1 MQHEPDLPGTG
12 AGGAPD
18 GASGAPDG
26 ASGAPD
32 SQGADLDDAAP
43 HDEPVT
49 SKYAQVDDAQVVSLL
64 GLVRTFD
71 FSADE
76 DFGGLASEVVE
87 LELEAARRGLQLD
100 SRREPIP
107 AALAAVRCRTYIDRG
122 DVDNAARCMW
132 DMDAAGMWL
141 TFRHVRSLMVTAARL
156 FLCERLL
163 YVIDTRC
170 LGTDAAVQRSR
181 QLAGSGLEDREL
193 DAYLEQ
199 CITAHFTIM
208 MASGPNPF

>member
-1 MQHEPDLPGTG
+1 MQHEPDLNGS
-12 AGGAPD
+12 

-26 ASGAPD
+26 ASDAPD
-32 SQGADLDDAAP
+32 EATD
-43 HDEPVT
+43 HEEPAT
-49 SKYAQVDDAQVVSLL
+49 SKYGHVNDAQVVSLL
-64 GLVRTFD
+64 GMVRSFD
-71 FSADE
+71 FSSDE
-76 DFGGLASEVVE
+76 NFGGLVSEVVE

-141 TFRHVRSLMVTAARL
+141 MFRHVRSLMVTAARL

-208 MASGPNPF
+208 MASGPDPF